1 MSQPFNG
8 IAVDKTK
15 MDRILEKRGLSYS
28 DVAREMGRSPKYLS
42 NKVRNPGYITLP
54 DAKFLKV
61 MYGITE
67 DEYAPDPKPETKID
81 MDNLTIGAMDM
92 GIMGSDDNE
101 LEPYTLKVEIDYDK
115 LHNVIFDAVYQAV
128 KKAWAE

>member
-42 NKVRNPGYITLP
+42 NKVRDPGYITLP

-67 DEYAPDPKPETKID
+67 DEYAPDPKPVKENKID
-81 MDNLTIGAMDM
+81 IPEIPVEDLVDVPAYEI
-92 GIMGSDDNE
+92 E
-101 LEPYTLKVEIDYDK
+101 LQIDYGK